1 MSPGN
6 ADGDGS
12 GNWLDRLE
20 DAEFSESEEGI
31 DGSVLEPP
39 IDGGDVPELC
49 RLLSGADRPE
59 IRRSAAEALGSLA
72 GSETEYSSR
81 IFEALRRAG
90 LGDDAAEVR
99 AVAIDAL
106 YRHDPT
112 EIDRLAGTIRR
123 AVERNDG
130 ARATSFFRR
139 WLAADRA
146 GFRLVAAT
154 AMGELVDE
162 RVRDDLESAF
172 SDPDPRVQTR
182 AIEAYGRIDAADVEP
197 LEEML
202 RSDEATVRRAA
213 AEALAS
219 IGTEAALS
227 ALSPAAES
235 DDERLRRIAVGRLG
249 GLDRERTV
257 ETLAEAVHDRS
268 RAVRRAAT
276 VSLIELYTTGEE
288 VGPAAVRDR
297 LLAEADRGDP
307 TELAAILADVATA
320 TGGEGDNERPTI
332 ERQAA
337 WLLGEVADRTDRVDV
352 SRRLVGVLE
361 SPDDPTAEIA
371 AAYLRRL
378 EGETLED
385 ELRSTSGD
393 PDVAPEARARAE
405 SVLDSLKRTAAD
417 EFEDRSIEYTYVR
430 RPSDYTEKHGG

>member
-12 GNWLDRLE
+12 GSWLDRLE
-20 DAEFSESEEGI
+20 DAEFSETEEGI

-39 IDGGDVPELC
+39 IDGSDVPELC
-49 RLLSGADRPE
+49 RLLGGADRAE

-90 LGDDAAEVR
+90 LGDDAPEVR
-99 AVAIDAL
+99 SAAIDAL
-106 YRHDPT
+106 YRHDPE

-130 ARATSFFRR
+130 VRAASFFRR

-146 GFRLVAAT
+146 GFRLIAAT
-154 AMGELVDE
+154 AMGELADE

-172 SDPDPRVQTR
+172 SDSDPRVQTR
-182 AIEAYGRIDAADVEP
+182 AIEAYGRIDGADVDP
-197 LEEML
+197 LEGML

-235 DDERLRRIAVGRLG
+235 DDDRLRRIAVGQLG

-257 ETLAEAVHDRS
+257 ETLIEAVHDRS
-268 RAVRRAAT
+268 RAVRRAAIA
-276 VSLIELYTTGEE
+276 SLIEFYTTGESVE
-288 VGPAAVRDR
+288 PATVRDR
-297 LLAEADRGDP
+297 LLAEVNRGGEP
-307 TELAAILADVATA
+307 TELAEILADVATA
-320 TGGEGDNERPTI
+320 TKGESGEKRPTI

-337 WLLGEVADRTDRVDV
+337 WLLGEVADRTDRADV
-352 SRRLVGVLE
+352 GCRLVDVLE
-361 SPDDPTAEIA
+361 STDDRAAEIA

-378 EGETLED
+378 EGEALED

-393 PDVAPEARARAE
+393 PDTAPEARARAE
-405 SVLDSLKRTAAD
+405 SVLDAIKRTAAN
-417 EFEDRSIEYTYVR
+417 EF
-430 RPSDYTEKHGG
+430 